1 MVHPPMRLEASAFDA
16 LLEALRAEGFAPI
29 GPRERDGVIVY
40 DAIDR
45 AADLPQGV
53 SDEQAPGRYRLTR
66 PGHRAFFGFA
76 APAQSWK
83 RELLPPSR
91 RQWTARRREDGAL
104 DFAEEPRDA
113 ERRAFVGVRPCE
125 LAAISV
131 QDRVLAGG
139 AFHDA
144 DYASRRAH
152 VAIVALQCTTPG
164 GTCFCGSMG
173 TGPRVAQGFDL
184 SLTEVEG
191 AEDHHFLVASG
202 SSLGDRVLAR
212 LPVRPAT
219 AGEVAA
225 GDERLARAERHMGR
239 TLQTEGLPALLARS
253 HEAPHWAAVADRC
266 LTCTNCT
273 MVCPTCFCT
282 TVDDVPSLDGD
293 RAERWRRWDSCFT
306 LDFSYLHGGAVRA
319 SAAARYRQWL
329 THKLGSWW
337 TQFGSSGCVGCG
349 RCITWCPVGI
359 DLTAEVA
366 ALQSHDAAAC
376 AARTLP
382 SEEETWTA

>member
-1 MVHPPMRLEASAFDA
+1 
-16 LLEALRAEGFAPI
+16 
-29 GPRERDGVIVY
+29 
-40 DAIDR
+40 
-45 AADLPQGV
+45 
-53 SDEQAPGRYRLTR
+53 
-66 PGHRAFFGFA
+66 
-76 APAQSWK
+76 
-83 RELLPPSR
+83 
-91 RQWTARRREDGAL
+91 
-104 DFAEEPRDA
+104 
-113 ERRAFVGVRPCE
+113 
-125 LAAISV
+125 
-131 QDRVLAGG
+131 
-139 AFHDA
+139 
-144 DYASRRAH
+144 
-152 VAIVALQCTTPG
+152 
-164 GTCFCGSMG
+164 
-173 TGPRVAQGFDL
+173 
-184 SLTEVEG
+184 
-191 AEDHHFLVASG
+191 
-202 SSLGDRVLAR
+202 
-212 LPVRPAT
+212 
-219 AGEVAA
+219 
-225 GDERLARAERHMGR
+225 MGR
-239 TLQTEGLPALLARS
+239 TLETEGLPALLARS

-376 AARTLP
+376 AARTAP
-382 SEEETWTA
+382 AEEETWTA